1 MISLANFLGGLSPFN
16 YPYRYV
22 YYYDLTT
29 LSVLFIEALA
39 SCN

>member
-16 YPYRYV
+16 YRYV